1 MRKIDL
7 RERMFFLFLAGFFLF
22 LFAFCGGKDTKKG
35 SEGVDLGDTEKRD
48 KIILSVEDSIYFNSD
63 FEKHVSVIF
72 RDNLSDLTVIS
83 LSRLF
88 DNFIEEKILLQAA
101 KNMNMNL
108 TWEEKEEYLAKLSDE
123 LRLEGNKAQEEEMNT
138 DVLFDKLLVEKYTYE
153 FVKNIEVK
161 EDEIKEYYKLNKRE
175 FFQPERIRVSQVLL
189 KTEDKAI
196 EILERVKISTEE
208 SFRKIVRE
216 ESAGLE
222 ADKGG
227 EMGVF
232 ERGQLPFEMEKVIF
246 SLDEGEISSVLSSAY
261 GFHIFRL
268 DKKYGS
274 ELISESDAS
283 LKIKVMILDQKTKQ
297 LLSMHIEELEN
308 NMEWSFYLEN
318 LTFPYQ
324 RNDI

>member
-22 LFAFCGGKDTKKG
+22 LFTFCGGKDTKKG
-35 SEGVDLGDTEKRD
+35 SEGFDLGDAEKRD
-48 KIILSVEDSIYFNSD
+48 KIIMNVEDSIYFNSD
-63 FEKHVSVIF
+63 FEKYVSVIF
-72 RDNLSDLTVIS
+72 RNDLSDLTVIS

-88 DNFIEEKILLQAA
+88 DNFMEEKIFLQAA
-101 KNMNMNL
+101 KNKNINL
-108 TWEEKEEYLAKLSDE
+108 TWEEKEEYLEKLSNE
-123 LRLEGNKAQEEEMNT
+123 LRSEGNKTQEEEMNT

-161 EDEIKEYYKLNKRE
+161 EGEIKEYYKLHKRD
-175 FFQPERIRVSQVLL
+175 FFQPERVRVSQILL
-189 KTEDKAI
+189 KTEDEALV
-196 EILERVKISTEE
+196 ILEKVKTSTEE

-216 ESAGLE
+216 ESTGLE

-232 ERGQLPFEMEKVIF
+232 EMGQLPFEMEEVIF
-246 SLDEGEISSVLSSAY
+246 SLDEGEISSILSSAY

-283 LKIKVMILDQKTKQ
+283 LKIKGMILDQKIKQ
-297 LLSMHIEELEN
+297 LLTMHIEELEN
-308 NMEWSFYLEN
+308 NMEWNFYLEN

>member
-22 LFAFCGGKDTKKG
+22 LFTFCGGKDTKKG
-35 SEGVDLGDTEKRD
+35 SESFDLGDAEKRD
-48 KIILSVEDSIYFNSD
+48 KIIMSVEDSIYFNSD
-63 FEKHVSVIF
+63 FEKYVSVIF
-72 RDNLSDLTVIS
+72 GDDLSDLTVIS

-88 DNFIEEKILLQAA
+88 DNFVEEKIFLQAA
-101 KNMNMNL
+101 KNKNINL

-123 LRLEGNKAQEEEMNT
+123 LRSEGNKAQDEEMNT

-161 EDEIKEYYKLNKRE
+161 EDEIKEYYKLHKRD
-175 FFQPERIRVSQVLL
+175 FFQSEKVRVSQILL
-189 KTEDKAI
+189 KTEDKAL
-196 EILERVKISTEE
+196 EILERVKTSTEE

-216 ESAGLE
+216 ASTGLE
-222 ADKGG
+222 ANKGG

-232 ERGQLPFEMEKVIF
+232 EMGQLPFEMEKVIF
-246 SLDEGEISSVLSSAY
+246 SLDEGEISSVLSSTY

-268 DKKYGS
+268 DKRYES

-283 LKIKVMILDQKTKQ
+283 LKVKMIILDQKTKQ
-297 LLSMHIEELEN
+297 LLSMHLEELEN
-308 NMEWSFYLEN
+308 SMEWNFYLEN
-318 LTFPYQ
+318 LIFPYQ